1 MEKEKEL
8 ITHCM
13 QGEARAWDELFD
25 CYYSAAGKF
34 IYQLNPAFTFD
45 DVEEIT
51 QEVFLAVIRNLNNFH
66 GRSAFQTWLFRIAA
80 NKARDYSARLNAAK
94 RGGGAMT
101 YSLDAESPESGLR
114 LDPPSNAP
122 APDDALWNQE
132 RMTLLRESLDELGD
146 PCRELI
152 ELKYFGDQSYDE
164 IAREL
169 ELNSKTVSS
178 RLSKCLD
185 KLESITARVFKREN
199 LSPFPV

>member
-1 MEKEKEL
+1 
-8 ITHCM
+8 
-13 QGEARAWDELFD
+13 
-25 CYYSAAGKF
+25 
-34 IYQLNPAFTFD
+34 
-45 DVEEIT
+45 
-51 QEVFLAVIRNLNNFH
+51 
-66 GRSAFQTWLFRIAA
+66 
-80 NKARDYSARLNAAK
+80 
-94 RGGGAMT
+94 
-101 YSLDAESPESGLR
+101 
-114 LDPPSNAP
+114 
-122 APDDALWNQE
+122 
-132 RMTLLRESLDELGD
+132 MTLLRESLDELGD

>member
-8 ITHCM
+8 ITRCM
-13 QGEARAWDELFD
+13 RGEARAWDELFER
-25 CYYSAAGKF
+25 YYSAAGKF
-34 IYQLNPAFTFD
+34 IYQLNPVFTFD

-51 QEVFLAVIRNLNNFH
+51 QEVFLAVIRNLHNFH

-122 APDDALWNQE
+122 APDDALWSQE

-164 IAREL
+164 IAQEL

-185 KLESITARVFKREN
+185 KLEAITARVFKREN